1 MKWIYKDDYTL
12 RSVKAIEEG
21 FGRSQVVVVK
31 IENTNH
37 IVLGIHSTVLKKH
50 NWYMGVPPWPNDE
63 DSGLLLLLPGF
74 SPWLGNWGPASCR
87 APAEKQKTP
96 DTISESCIFD
106 FYKI

>member
-31 IENTNH
+31 IENTDH

-50 NWYMGVPPWPNDE
+50 
-63 DSGLLLLLPGF
+63 
-74 SPWLGNWGPASCR
+74 
-87 APAEKQKTP
+87 T
-96 DTISESCIFD
+96 
-106 FYKI
+106 